1 MHQCCA
7 LFLELRRAPV
17 MQGHATMLLL
27 QEEARIAPGKRT
39 QLTEDRRR
47 QRRLSARNGVA
58 GVQPEFRPMGAGRGE
73 PRRRKNSI
81 DVGDR
86 SAADQRQRPTQP
98 RGQARQQFDE
108 GICRVHLLGVILDIE
123 QSSVDIEKEREIR
136 GLEVVGRRRHG
147 VTLPCGSP
155 LVASGGVMMRV
166 LAPSRH
172 SVRNCKMLKFRSLT
186 ICLPCLLLVA
196 CAPAQP
202 VIDEQMMRID
212 GEMPADLSGSWERDY
227 SRGDDV
233 NQVLRDIYYYLSRT
247 SADRAYIA
255 RPGPVQP
262 SSKDFESIR
271 ALARLAELITRPQV
285 LTISQ
290 NDQEITVDR
299 KDDFSLLCAFY
310 DGVASGTESDYGTE
324 ICGWDGDELVS
335 HLVLPDGL
343 QVTHRFT
350 VSEDRQQLRIV
361 TTVSSS
367 AARVPVTL
375 SRFYK
380 KFERLPPDFNCIETL
395 SMKRVC
401 STGEIVL

>member
-1 MHQCCA
+1 
-7 LFLELRRAPV
+7 
-17 MQGHATMLLL
+17 ML
-27 QEEARIAPGKRT
+27 
-39 QLTEDRRR
+39 
-47 QRRLSARNGVA
+47 
-58 GVQPEFRPMGAGRGE
+58 
-73 PRRRKNSI
+73 
-81 DVGDR
+81 
-86 SAADQRQRPTQP
+86 
-98 RGQARQQFDE
+98 
-108 GICRVHLLGVILDIE
+108 
-123 QSSVDIEKEREIR
+123 
-136 GLEVVGRRRHG
+136 
-147 VTLPCGSP
+147 
-155 LVASGGVMMRV
+155 
-166 LAPSRH
+166 
-172 SVRNCKMLKFRSLT
+172 RSLT
-186 ICLPCLLLVA
+186 ISLLCLLLVA
-196 CAPAQP
+196 CTPAQP

-247 SADRAYIA
+247 SADRAYMG
-255 RPGPVQP
+255 RPGPIQP

-299 KDDFSLLCAFY
+299 KDDFSMLCAFY
-310 DGVASGTESDYGTE
+310 DGTARGTESDYGTE
-324 ICGWDGDELVS
+324 ICGWDGNQLVS

-343 QVTHRFT
+343 QVTHRFA

-361 TTVSSS
+361 TTVASS